1 MATEGA
7 EVLMPSRY
15 SNWLAQGLRDLKAA
29 RSMLDGGFYEWA
41 AFQAHQAAEK
51 GLKAVPALSSS

>member
-1 MATEGA
+1 
-7 EVLMPSRY
+7 MPSRY

-51 GLKAVPALSSS
+51 GLKAVAALSSS